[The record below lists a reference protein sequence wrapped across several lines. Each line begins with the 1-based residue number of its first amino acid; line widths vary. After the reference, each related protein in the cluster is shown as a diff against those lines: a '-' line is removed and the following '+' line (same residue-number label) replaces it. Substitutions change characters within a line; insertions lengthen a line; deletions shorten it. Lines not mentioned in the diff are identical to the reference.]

1 MEMQVQYWQHQA
13 KHVWQGIASERWRVL
28 LGRSKEGFHMGTQPT
43 LRATDAREKEM
54 ARYRAIVEAVVF
66 HHRVV
71 MTNSMKL
78 ELDRLRKP
86 EVA

>member
-1 MEMQVQYWQHQA
+1 
-13 KHVWQGIASERWRVL
+13 
-28 LGRSKEGFHMGTQPT
+28 MGTQPT
-43 LRATDAREKEM
+43 LRATEAREKEM